1 MISEIPDSFGKLKH
15 LRYLN
20 LSYTSIKWLPDSIGN
35 LFYLQTLKLSC
46 CEELIR
52 LPISIG
58 NLINLRHLDV
68 AGAIKLQE
76 MPIRIGKLKDLRILS
91 NFIVDKNNGPTIKEL
106 KDMSHL
112 RGELCISK
120 LENVVNIQDARDA
133 DLKLKRNLE
142 SLIMQ
147 WSSELDGSGNERNQM
162 DVLDSLQPCWNLNK
176 LCIQLYGG
184 PEFPRW
190 IGDALFSKM
199 VDLRLI
205 DCRKCTSLPCL
216 GQLPSLKQLKIE
228 GMVGVK
234 KVGAEF
240 YGETRVSAGK
250 FFPSLES
257 LHFNSMSEWEHW
269 EDWSSST
276 ESLFPCLQELIIVDC
291 PKLIMKLPTYLPS
304 LTKLSVHFCPKL
316 ESPLSRLPLLKELR
330 VGKCNEAVLSS
341 GNDLTSLTKLTISR
355 ISGLIKLHEG
365 FVQFLQ
371 GLRVLEVSGCE
382 ELEYLWEDGFG
393 SENSLS
399 LEIRDCDQLVSLG
412 CNLQSLEISGCD
424 KLERLPNGW
433 QSLTCLEELEI
444 RGCPKLASFPDVGFP
459 PMLRNLSLYNC
470 KGLKSLPDGMM
481 LKMRNDSTDSNNLCL
496 LEELVIYSCPS
507 LICFPK
513 GQLPTS
519 LKSLHIE
526 FCENLKSLPEEMMGM
541 CALEDFLI
549 VGCHSLIGLPKGG
562 LPATLKR
569 LTITDCERL
578 ESLPEGIMHQ
588 HSTNAAALQALEI
601 SSLKS
606 LPEGMMHCN
615 SIATTS
621 TMDMCAL
628 EYLSLDTCPSMIGFP
643 RGWLPI
649 TLKELHIRNCEKQE
663 SLPEGIMHY
672 DSTYAAALQDLEIR
686 KCPSLTSFPR
696 GKFPSTL
703 ERLDIEDCEHL
714 ESISEEMFH
723 STNNSLQSLILR
735 RYPNLKT
742 LPDCLNTLTNL
753 LIEDFENLE
762 LVLPQIKN
770 LTRLI
775 SLFIQNCENIKTPLS
790 QWGLSR
796 LTSLKFLW
804 IDDMFP
810 DATSFS
816 DDPHSILF
824 PTTLTSLTL
833 SEFQNLESLAS
844 LSLQTLTSLENLVIY
859 SCPKLRSIL
868 PREGLLPDTLSR
880 LYVRGCPRLTQRY
893 SKEEGDDW
901 PKIAHIPHVV
911 IREF

>member
-1 MISEIPDSFGKLKH
+1 
-15 LRYLN
+15 
-20 LSYTSIKWLPDSIGN
+20 
-35 LFYLQTLKLSC
+35 
-46 CEELIR
+46 
-52 LPISIG
+52 
-58 NLINLRHLDV
+58 
-68 AGAIKLQE
+68 
-76 MPIRIGKLKDLRILS
+76 
-91 NFIVDKNNGPTIKEL
+91 
-106 KDMSHL
+106 
-112 RGELCISK
+112 
-120 LENVVNIQDARDA
+120 
-133 DLKLKRNLE
+133 
-142 SLIMQ
+142 
-147 WSSELDGSGNERNQM
+147 M
-162 DVLDSLQPCWNLNK
+162 DVLDSLQPCSNLNK

-216 GQLPSLKQLKIE
+216 GQLPSLKQLRIQ

-276 ESLFPCLQELIIVDC
+276 ESLFPCLHKLTIEDC

-304 LTKLSVHFCPKL
+304 LTKLSVLFCPKL

-412 CNLQSLEISGCD
+412 CNLQSLAISGCD

-433 QSLTCLEELEI
+433 QSLTCLEELAI
-444 RGCPKLASFPDVGFP
+444 SHCPKLASFPDVGFP
-459 PMLRNLSLYNC
+459 PMLRNLILENC
-470 KGLKSLPDGMM
+470 ESLKSLPDGMM

-496 LEELVIYSCPS
+496 LERLVIYRCPP

-513 GQLPTS
+513 GQLPTT
-519 LKSLHIE
+519 LKSLCILC
-526 FCENLKSLPEEMMGM
+526 CENLKSLPEEMM
-541 CALEDFLI
+541 
-549 VGCHSLIGLPKGG
+549 
-562 LPATLKR
+562 
-569 LTITDCERL
+569 
-578 ESLPEGIMHQ
+578 
-588 HSTNAAALQALEI
+588 
-601 SSLKS
+601 
-606 LPEGMMHCN
+606 
-615 SIATTS
+615 
-621 TMDMCAL
+621 DMCAL
-628 EYLSLDTCPSMIGFP
+628 EYLRLDTCPSMIGFT
-643 RGWLPI
+643 RGRLPI
-649 TLKELHIRNCEKQE
+649 TLEVLYISNCEKLE

-672 DSTYAAALQDLEIR
+672 DSTYAAALQRLFISH
-686 KCPSLTSFPR
+686 CSSLTSFPR

-703 ERLDIEDCEHL
+703 ERLHIGDCEHL

-723 STNNSLQSLILR
+723 STNNSLQSLTLR

-742 LPDCLNTLTNL
+742 LPDCLNTLTDL
-753 LIEDFENLE
+753 RIVDFENLE
-762 LVLPQIKN
+762 LLLPQIKK
-770 LTRLI
+770 LTRLTRLEI
-775 SLFIQNCENIKTPLS
+775 SNCKNIKTPLS

-796 LTSLKFLW
+796 LTSLKDLW
-804 IDDMFP
+804 ISGMFP

-824 PTTLTSLTL
+824 PTTLTSLIL

-844 LSLQTLTSLENLVIY
+844 LSLQTLTSLEYLVIK
-859 SCPKLRSIL
+859 SCPKLWSIL

-880 LYVRGCPRLTQRY
+880 LYVRRCPHLTQRY

-901 PKIAHIPHVV
+901 PKIAHIPSVS
-911 IREF
+911 INKF